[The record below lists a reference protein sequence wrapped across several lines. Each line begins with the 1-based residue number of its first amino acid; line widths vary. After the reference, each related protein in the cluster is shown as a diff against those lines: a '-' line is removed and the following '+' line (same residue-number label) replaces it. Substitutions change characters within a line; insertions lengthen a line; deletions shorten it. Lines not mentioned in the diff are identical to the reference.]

1 MDQQQSELQLRELQP
16 QNLDAQDKQV
26 PDYVPAPQLS
36 PLAKVLITSFEKKDP
51 HVYGK
56 MISVNPVVAK
66 FATWFEK
73 LRNVMEYR
81 EEEVMLR
88 AAIERILRRML
99 LLGGNAKTTAGPLV
113 RELLWARYLPDN
125 SVPESIIDKVELS
138 IELHLRLRLL
148 VMQRHKIPDSNLNEL
163 IYQMMSSDIAHIL
176 QPHHE
181 KQLISNFM
189 FQVLRDDIVIVD
201 DNEQTRDAQV
211 YIAIRKSFAKD
222 DLAFLRYHILQ
233 LYFGSLTIQT
243 INAIADN
250 FMQGYQEMV
259 REMHYPRKEK
269 IYSFIKQRTA
279 AFLILEDIL
288 RSHKGNIANF
298 LTNQTAVERSVY
310 NACDEKYNSVAS
322 KVQRA
327 VIRSVFFILMT
338 KVMFAFAIEGTYDRL
353 IYGHIIWLTLIIN
366 TSVPPLLM
374 LFISFFFRPPG
385 PENTLRIYN
394 AIKILLYDDN
404 PRLGEVMSVKK
415 QTTRPRAIFT
425 ILWLFAFLVSFGA
438 IIYVLN
444 LIQFNFV
451 SIGIFLFFLA
461 IVSFFAYRLSL
472 IASLYRMGERQSL
485 LTPFV
490 DFFFMPVVRVGRDLS
505 SNISKVN
512 ILLFIMDFF
521 IETPFKLLFAFFEQ
535 WFVFL
540 HSKREELE

>member
-1 MDQQQSELQLRELQP
+1 MDQQSQTQTIEP
-16 QNLDAQDKQV
+16 ALDRQDQQV
-26 PDYVPAPQLS
+26 PEYIPS
-36 PLAKVLITSFEKKDP
+36 PPLTHLAKVLVSSLEKNEP
-51 HVYGK
+51 HSYGK

-99 LLGGNAKTTAGPLV
+99 LLGGNANTTAGPLV

-125 SVPESIIDKVELS
+125 SVPEAIIEKVEQS

-148 VMQRHKIPDSNLNEL
+148 VMQRHKINDANLNEL

-181 KQLISNFM
+181 KQIISNFM
-189 FQVLRDDIVIVD
+189 FQVLRDDIVILD

-211 YIAIRKSFAKD
+211 YIAIRKAFAKD
-222 DLAFLRYHILQ
+222 DLAFLRYHLLQ
-233 LYFGSLTIQT
+233 LYFGSLTDQT
-243 INAIADN
+243 IHKIADN

-259 REMHYPRKEK
+259 KELHYPRKER
-269 IYSFIKQRTA
+269 IFTFIKQRTA

-288 RSHKGNIANF
+288 ISNKGNITNF
-298 LTNQTAVERSVY
+298 LSSMTVLERAVY
-310 NACDEKYNSVAS
+310 NACEEKYNSVSS

-327 VIRSVFFILMT
+327 VIRSVFFILLT
-338 KVMFAFAIEGTYDRL
+338 KVMFAFAVEGTYDRL
-353 IYGHIIWLTLIIN
+353 VYGHIVWLTLLIN

-374 LFISFFFRPPG
+374 LFISFFFRAPG

-394 AIKILLYDDN
+394 SIKILLFQEN
-404 PRLGEVMSVKK
+404 PRLGEVLSIKK
-415 QTTRPRAIFT
+415 QAAKPRAIFT

-438 IIYVLN
+438 IIYALR
-444 LIQFNFV
+444 LLEFNYV

-485 LTPFV
+485 VTPFV
-490 DFFFMPVVRVGRDLS
+490 DFFFMPVVRVGRELS
-505 SNISKVN
+505 ANISKVN
-512 ILLFIMDFF
+512 ILIFIMDFI